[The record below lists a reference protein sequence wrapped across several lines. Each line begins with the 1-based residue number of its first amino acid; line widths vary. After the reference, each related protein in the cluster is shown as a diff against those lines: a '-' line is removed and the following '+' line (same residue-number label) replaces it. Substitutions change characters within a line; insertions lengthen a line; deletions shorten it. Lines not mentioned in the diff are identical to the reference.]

1 MIKNRHRAPHT
12 EIKQDAVNCSY
23 IFEAKRIRFK
33 EKSQVS
39 EVKWVRETHGPKNEL
54 ITVQPNARAMSK
66 FIENLCKAV
75 YAI

>member
-39 EVKWVRETHGPKNEL
+39 EVSERETHGPKNEP